1 MEKGEAGA
9 LGSIAPCDLQGA
21 GSRHQPT
28 KSSALDPIGSSAATI
43 GRHPWLIQLRLWWKR
58 RSKMAPGSRCAAL
71 LRPARPAALSPRA
84 RHATARRRLRL
95 PPAAVAVAPAF
106 CCHWRRAGAALH
118 PRPGCSHRSVARASS
133 LYSRGIVM
141 GYKGAM
147 RTQISHTSL
156 LKIEGVNQPEDTSFY
171 LGKVRKGCCAGRPE
185 ASGVR
190 AVARVLRLR
199 RSVPCDVAACCV
211 RVHSPE
217 REGEGAGQGDE
228 GTLAQPTAPHS
239 RENSSLWCAHKA
251 AAP

>member
-1 MEKGEAGA
+1 
-9 LGSIAPCDLQGA
+9 
-21 GSRHQPT
+21 
-28 KSSALDPIGSSAATI
+28 
-43 GRHPWLIQLRLWWKR
+43 
-58 RSKMAPGSRCAAL
+58 
-71 LRPARPAALSPRA
+71 
-84 RHATARRRLRL
+84 
-95 PPAAVAVAPAF
+95 
-106 CCHWRRAGAALH
+106 
-118 PRPGCSHRSVARASS
+118 
-133 LYSRGIVM
+133 M

-199 RSVPCDVAACCV
+199 RSVPCVVAACCV

-228 GTLAQPTAPHS
+228 GALRDWDAACGLLPPS
-239 RENSSLWCAHKA
+239 RVAVGNAGVLTGGACCGRRHG
-251 AAP
+251 